1 MSGQLPQEFD
11 LPLEACPLCSF
22 QTIQSYDRD
31 YRGIAIS
38 RCRRCGV
45 KFMNPQYSDAYLSA
59 FYSHYLTPDRP
70 FGAGPEYAAVE
81 SQRRVDN
88 FATIEQC
95 VPVGR
100 LLAIGCG
107 DGRELQVAQRRG
119 WVVEGYDVDGATT
132 AKLSEQMNIPIYT
145 GELCQLGLPGET
157 YDCVYLD
164 QVLEHPKQPQK
175 CLRKAHR
182 LLRPGGAMFVGCPNI
197 ASMACAAKGLLERL
211 GVRRA
216 CAAGITVPSTTC
228 STIRR
233 LSCGGSSNSIT
244 ASGCCGYAATP
255 WSERRNTPTGSIP
268 FCIVDCPGLTRRSSC
283 WPSR

>member
-1 MSGQLPQEFD
+1 
-11 LPLEACPLCSF
+11 
-22 QTIQSYDRD
+22 
-31 YRGIAIS
+31 
-38 RCRRCGV
+38 
-45 KFMNPQYSDAYLSA
+45 MNPQYSDAYLSA

-175 CLRKAHR
+175 CLREAHR

-211 GVRRA
+211 GVRRRRR
-216 CAAGITVPSTTC
+216 GRYYGTEHHLFYYSPSVLRRILEQYYGFRVLWVRGDPLVRKKEYPNGVYTFLH
-228 STIRR
+228 RR
-233 LSCGGSSNSIT
+233 L
-244 ASGCCGYAATP
+244 P
-255 WSERRNTPTGSIP
+255 WLDSTFQLLALKVS
-268 FCIVDCPGLTRRSSC
+268 
-283 WPSR
+283 